1 MIAATALPEM
11 KAPLSVRQAPFVQK
25 KTEQTEPKRISW
37 EEFERRYLSR
47 EDKFKYEWVDG
58 LVEKTE
64 RTMNQYQTHIATNL
78 VRFFFELFTQKK
90 VTGRLSEETDTF
102 FLPKA
107 HRRPDL
113 AWFSEEQLAK
123 MAHGENQVPEFV
135 IEVISTA
142 DQINK
147 VGKKLRNY
155 RAADVKVVW
164 LIFPDLEEIHV
175 YRGVK
180 SVIYAGDQ
188 MVSAAPALPAFS
200 LKVND
205 VFKKPQKPA

>member
-113 AWFSEEQLAK
+113 
-123 MAHGENQVPEFV
+123 
-135 IEVISTA
+135 
-142 DQINK
+142 
-147 VGKKLRNY
+147 
-155 RAADVKVVW
+155 
-164 LIFPDLEEIHV
+164 
-175 YRGVK
+175 
-180 SVIYAGDQ
+180 
-188 MVSAAPALPAFS
+188 
-200 LKVND
+200 
-205 VFKKPQKPA
+205 